1 MDNLCIT
8 CIYLVNY
15 LWITCVLIMETVTD
29 AGTNLWTSRG
39 ANIVETWV
47 GLMNLLQT
55 DKGLGV
61 RWK

>member
-1 MDNLCIT
+1 
-8 CIYLVNY
+8 
-15 LWITCVLIMETVTD
+15 METVTD
-29 AGTNLWTSRG
+29 AGQNLWTSLG
-39 ANIVETWV
+39 ADIVETWV